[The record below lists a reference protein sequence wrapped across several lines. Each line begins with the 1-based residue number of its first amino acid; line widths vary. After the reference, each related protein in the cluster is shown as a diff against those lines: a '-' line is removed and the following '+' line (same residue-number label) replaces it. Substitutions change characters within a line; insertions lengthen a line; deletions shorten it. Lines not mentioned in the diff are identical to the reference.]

1 MPEVTVCAFSSRD
14 DPAVPE
20 FDNDKPLFVFDGA
33 CVLCSGGAAWV
44 MRQDRRDRVNFAP
57 AAGALGQALYRHY
70 GIDANE
76 TYLLVAQGRAFT
88 ATRGYLELCAILGG
102 RLLLLRAAIIL
113 PERWCDRLYRI
124 VARNRYRWFGRAEHC
139 ALLTPEQ
146 RARLL

>member
-20 FDNDKPLFVFDGA
+20 FDNDKPLFVFDGT

-44 MRQDRRDRVNFAP
+44 MRHDRCHRVNFAP
-57 AAGALGQALYRHY
+57 AAGPLGQALYRHY

-76 TYLLVAQGRAFT
+76 TYLLVAHGRAFT

-102 RLLLLRAAIIL
+102 RWRLLRAAGIL
-113 PERWCDRLYRI
+113 PERWCDGLYRM